1 MRIFLLLFMMIPAL
15 FAYSDSDMDG
25 VVDSTD
31 QCPNTPITEL
41 VDIKG
46 CSEQALKS
54 DHRYD
59 VVVGGSYS
67 QIDYNTNEK
76 TDTLATTLQFDY
88 FYKQFSIQ
96 AATAY
101 YSSESASYS
110 SSGLTDST
118 LSAYYLMPVND
129 NLSIR
134 LGAGLILPTFDSTLD
149 NNNMDYLTSVSA
161 TYSINKLNLFGGY
174 NFTMIND
181 DDIPNLITYQNT
193 HAYSVGAG
201 YYMSQKWY
209 TSASYYQSNG
219 IYETM
224 EDFKN
229 ISLYNFYSLD
239 KHWFTSL
246 SYAHGLSD
254 STSDHAA
261 SLRLGYSF

>member
-1 MRIFLLLFMMIPAL
+1 MRIFLLFFMMIPAL
-15 FAYSDSDMDG
+15 FAYSDSDLDG
-25 VVDSTD
+25 VVDKTD

-41 VDIKG
+41 VDLRG
-46 CSEQALKS
+46 CSLQALKS
-54 DHRYD
+54 DYHYD
-59 VVVGGSYS
+59 IIVGESFS

-88 FYKQFSIQ
+88 FYKKFSIQ
-96 AATAY
+96 VATAY
-101 YSSESASYS
+101 YLSDSASYS

-118 LSAYYLMPVND
+118 LAVNYLVPVND
-129 NLSIR
+129 SLSIR
-134 LGAGLILPTFDSTLD
+134 LGAGLILPTFDSTF
-149 NNNMDYLTSVSA
+149 NNSTDYLASVSA
-161 TYSINKLNLFGGY
+161 TYSIDKLNLFGGY

-181 DDIPNLITYQNT
+181 DDVPNLITHQNT
-193 HAYSVGAG
+193 HAYSAGAG

-209 TSASYYQSNG
+209 TSASYYQANG

-224 EDFKN
+224 EDLKS

-239 KHWFTSL
+239 EHWFTSL
-246 SYAHGLSD
+246 SYAYGLSD